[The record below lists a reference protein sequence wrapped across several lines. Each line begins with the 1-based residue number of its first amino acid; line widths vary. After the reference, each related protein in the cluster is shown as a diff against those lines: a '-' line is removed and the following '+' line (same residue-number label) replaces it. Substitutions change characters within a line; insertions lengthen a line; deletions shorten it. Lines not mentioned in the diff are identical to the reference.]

1 MTILTKFQEGTS
13 VFSSGVDQKIVEFS
27 YVPTAPES
35 SSSAL
40 TTARSQWI
48 QSGSRRVHSHDVRS
62 LAVWPPYSLVPPF
75 HKRKPSANA
84 PYIAPVLASGGLDM
98 SIALTP
104 VLPASMTSSSIA
116 PRVVNPLATRVATTF
131 EDSYYRRIAYTVP
144 MCVSRGARLVAN
156 MHETGINIWRILDIP
171 GSDSVLDGVD
181 ASTDPES
188 RNAWEKVLEMDL
200 NVRTNLIASA
210 LSDDGRWLVVSDM
223 YEAKLFELRTNVS
236 TVKEYM

>member
-1 MTILTKFQEGTS
+1 
-13 VFSSGVDQKIVEFS
+13 
-27 YVPTAPES
+27 
-35 SSSAL
+35 
-40 TTARSQWI
+40 
-48 QSGSRRVHSHDVRS
+48 
-62 LAVWPPYSLVPPF
+62 
-75 HKRKPSANA
+75 
-84 PYIAPVLASGGLDM
+84 
-98 SIALTP
+98 
-104 VLPASMTSSSIA
+104 
-116 PRVVNPLATRVATTF
+116 
-131 EDSYYRRIAYTVP
+131 
-144 MCVSRGARLVAN
+144 

-188 RNAWEKVLEMDL
+188 RSAWEKVLEMDL